1 MGFDVGKVELHCE
14 KNNKAHKTNDISVNR
29 LIVRR
34 GQSFLVTFELHGPSR
49 PTTDL
54 LELKV
59 ETGPQPS
66 EALGTRSVFR
76 LPEGCGKGSSWK
88 VKVHQGSVFL
98 AGSITLDITSP
109 ADAPVGEYRLSV
121 KTSAT
126 ASVGSS
132 LGKLLLL
139 FNPWCKEDWVHL
151 PEEEERQEYVM
162 REQGLVYKG
171 SDKYISSMA
180 WNFGQFE
187 DDIVDICLKLLDV
200 NPKCLCDPA
209 KDFSARC
216 NPIYVSRVVSA
227 MINAN
232 DDRGVLMGRWDGRYD
247 GGMSPTHWNGSVE
260 VLRRWL
266 KNGSNPVK
274 YGQCWVF
281 AAVMCTVLRCL
292 GIPCRVVSN
301 FQSAHD
307 TDKNL
312 TIDYFFSDYGVRPK
326 QSPDSVWN
334 YHVWV
339 EAWMRR
345 PDLSAGSLYD
355 GWQVVDPTPQEKS
368 TDVYCCG
375 PAPVKAILQGHV
387 DLKYDVPFVFA
398 EVNAD
403 RVTWM
408 VFADGSKKKIST
420 DSVSVGQN
428 ISTKAVGS
436 DKRVDITANYKHA
449 EGTKME
455 RAVYNLAV
463 KRVNIPG
470 ENSNGTHDCKPGVSM
485 KIVELTK
492 PVSGKNIDLKLILNS
507 NDSETRTLVI
517 NVNVQAMR
525 YNGIPS
531 SQIQTELKKL
541 KLLPNQDLTIPIHIP
556 FSVYGEK
563 MRESNSIKVSAVV
576 TDKDKSEAVYITEKD
591 LVPESPSLTIKA
603 IGSELQYSE
612 MTAEVVFENP
622 LSEGLRNCFITV
634 TGSGLLTETME
645 ARMPLLKQGQ
655 RLRVTMPF
663 TPYRPGPKKLVA
675 GFNCDQFR
683 DIKASCNVYIK
694 PVTGVVPPLH
704 R

>member
-301 FQSAHD
+301 FQSATTPTKPD
-307 TDKNL
+307 N
-312 TIDYFFSDYGVRPK
+312 DYFSPTMESDPNR
-326 QSPDSVWN
+326 
-334 YHVWV
+334 
-339 EAWMRR
+339 A
-345 PDLSAGSLYD
+345 
-355 GWQVVDPTPQEKS
+355 PT
-368 TDVYCCG
+368 
-375 PAPVKAILQGHV
+375 
-387 DLKYDVPFVFA
+387 
-398 EVNAD
+398 
-403 RVTWM
+403 
-408 VFADGSKKKIST
+408 
-420 DSVSVGQN
+420 
-428 ISTKAVGS
+428 
-436 DKRVDITANYKHA
+436 
-449 EGTKME
+449 
-455 RAVYNLAV
+455 
-463 KRVNIPG
+463 
-470 ENSNGTHDCKPGVSM
+470 
-485 KIVELTK
+485 
-492 PVSGKNIDLKLILNS
+492 
-507 NDSETRTLVI
+507 
-517 NVNVQAMR
+517 
-525 YNGIPS
+525 
-531 SQIQTELKKL
+531 
-541 KLLPNQDLTIPIHIP
+541 
-556 FSVYGEK
+556 VYG
-563 MRESNSIKVSAVV
+563 IV
-576 TDKDKSEAVYITEKD
+576 
-591 LVPESPSLTIKA
+591 
-603 IGSELQYSE
+603 
-612 MTAEVVFENP
+612 
-622 LSEGLRNCFITV
+622 
-634 TGSGLLTETME
+634 
-645 ARMPLLKQGQ
+645 
-655 RLRVTMPF
+655 
-663 TPYRPGPKKLVA
+663 
-675 GFNCDQFR
+675 
-683 DIKASCNVYIK
+683 
-694 PVTGVVPPLH
+694 
-704 R
+704 

>member
-14 KNNKAHKTNDISVNR
+14 KNNKAHNTNDISVNR

-34 GQSFLVTFELHGPSR
+34 GQSFLVTFDFHGSFR
-49 PTTDL
+49 STTDL
-54 LELKV
+54 LELTV

-66 EALGTRSVFR
+66 EALGTRSVFG
-76 LPEGCGKGSSWK
+76 LPEGRWKRSSWK
-88 VKVHQGSVFL
+88 FKVHQGSGL
-98 AGSITLDITSP
+98 PAGSITLDITSP
-109 ADAPVGEYRLSV
+109 ADAPVGEYSLSV

-126 ASVGSS
+126 TSVGSS

-139 FNPWCKEDWVHL
+139 FNPWCQEDWVHL

-180 WNFGQFE
+180 WNFGQ
-187 DDIVDICLKLLDV
+187 
-200 NPKCLCDPA
+200 
-209 KDFSARC
+209 
-216 NPIYVSRVVSA
+216 
-227 MINAN
+227 INAN
-232 DDRGVLMGRWDGRYD
+232 DDRGVLMGRWDGQYD

-266 KNGSNPVK
+266 KYGGNPVK

-292 GIPCRVVSN
+292 GIPCRVVTN

-312 TIDYFFSDYGVRPK
+312 TIDDFFSDYGVRPK

-339 EAWMRR
+339 EAWMTR

-355 GWQVVDPTPQEKS
+355 GWQAVDPTPQEKS
-368 TDVYCCG
+368 TGVYCCG

-408 VFADGSKKKIST
+408 VFADGSKKNIFT
-420 DSVSVGQN
+420 DSVSVGQS

-449 EGTKME
+449 EGTEKE
-455 RAVYNLAV
+455 RDVYNQAV
-463 KRVNIPG
+463 KRVNIP
-470 ENSNGTHDCKPGVSM
+470 EEDSNGIHDDKPAVSM

-492 PVSGKNIDLKLILNS
+492 PVSGKDIDLELVLNS
-507 NDSETRTLVI
+507 NDNETRTLVI

-531 SQIQTELKKL
+531 SQIQTELKEQ

-563 MRESNSIKVSAVV
+563 MQESNSIKVSAVV
-576 TDKDKSEAVYITEKD
+576 TDKDKSGAVYITEKD
-591 LVPESPSLTIKA
+591 LVPESPLLTIKA
-603 IGSELQYSE
+603 IGSELQYSD

-622 LSEGLRNCFITV
+622 LSEGLRDCFITV

-645 ARMPLLKQGQ
+645 ARMPFLKQGH
-655 RLRVTMPF
+655 RLRVKMPF

-694 PVTGVVPPLH
+694 PSPVLPPH
-704 R
+704 CRC